1 MKKID
6 KYLKCDFHL
15 HSSSCFSRDYS
26 FQDFKDKLK
35 KSNLDVIAITD
46 HNVID
51 IMLLNN
57 LQNELRDKMNF
68 IGGMELNLAIDD
80 ETIRK
85 NNLVVN
91 SDYFHA
97 VVWFSTKDI
106 EEFWEN
112 QKELIT
118 DIGIN
123 ISGQTIKQISKE
135 TDGKFFLLSKFQ
147 EKFKNV
153 NYFLTFHEN
162 KSDRNLSDYLPN
174 HSKSNQRF
182 KHNIFY
188 YNNKYAVE
196 GGQKSKKISDYFEEN
211 LDLLI
216 SRFYCSDA
224 KKINEIGEKFT
235 WILFDG
241 NFESLILPM
250 SDPTSRIFTSDQ
262 YKEYPQINYDNYLE
276 EIKIFLK
283 NNTNKEEKE
292 VTINFSPGMNGI
304 IGSRGSG
311 KSLLGSVL
319 ADKDVLASY
328 SDFINHDKTQYKI
341 CDKEYQFSKPKC
353 KYLKQD
359 GLLDLFRKGQ
369 LKDID
374 FLKDYYQTQEIAK
387 KEVLEKFVKIAKS
400 LLEFEKKKFNE
411 LIQTYQSTLIDLS
424 FIENEVNEEYA
435 IPIIETSLFQDNGA
449 IINHFDETAK
459 KISYHK
465 TQIQELLSVMKL
477 SDNDYSELI
486 GYNDQIANF
495 KNCILSELNQID
507 RIIINYKEIINQ
519 NENYNTNIR
528 KELIK
533 KYFSEVIK
541 YNSAISSDTSNY
553 IELKS
558 NSIKQLSNILEF
570 RSLSNCIYNKLS
582 NMLLIAKSEIKS
594 EPFSVN
600 EKDIIEVSTTIEDNI
615 EYKSYISE
623 EIKFYESENHNK
635 HLIKMFFDY
644 NEVTSLKGI
653 FNGNRYRG
661 LSAGN
666 EIIERFYSNVIANI
680 QKTSVFDIKIYLNNK
695 DLEKFS
701 PGKKSEV
708 LLDMF
713 LEKSILKEDYI
724 YIILDQPE
732 DNMDTLTITKKLINR
747 IRELK
752 KSVQIFV
759 ISHSAA
765 VIINGDAENLI
776 YAYENDTSIDYMQG
790 RIIDIE
796 MKKHIVD
803 ILDGGEKNL
812 KMRFSKYDFKLIEEA
827 K

>member
-1 MKKID
+1 MK
-6 KYLKCDFHL
+6 
-15 HSSSCFSRDYS
+15 
-26 FQDFKDKLK
+26 
-35 KSNLDVIAITD
+35 
-46 HNVID
+46 
-51 IMLLNN
+51 
-57 LQNELRDKMNF
+57 
-68 IGGMELNLAIDD
+68 
-80 ETIRK
+80 TI
-85 NNLVVN
+85 
-91 SDYFHA
+91 
-97 VVWFSTKDI
+97 
-106 EEFWEN
+106 
-112 QKELIT
+112 
-118 DIGIN
+118 
-123 ISGQTIKQISKE
+123 
-135 TDGKFFLLSKFQ
+135 
-147 EKFKNV
+147 
-153 NYFLTFHEN
+153 
-162 KSDRNLSDYLPN
+162 
-174 HSKSNQRF
+174 
-182 KHNIFY
+182 
-188 YNNKYAVE
+188 
-196 GGQKSKKISDYFEEN
+196 
-211 LDLLI
+211 
-216 SRFYCSDA
+216 
-224 KKINEIGEKFT
+224 
-235 WILFDG
+235 
-241 NFESLILPM
+241 
-250 SDPTSRIFTSDQ
+250 
-262 YKEYPQINYDNYLE
+262 
-276 EIKIFLK
+276 
-283 NNTNKEEKE
+283 
-292 VTINFSPGMNGI
+292 
-304 IGSRGSG
+304 
-311 KSLLGSVL
+311 
-319 ADKDVLASY
+319 
-328 SDFINHDKTQYKI
+328 
-341 CDKEYQFSKPKC
+341 
-353 KYLKQD
+353 
-359 GLLDLFRKGQ
+359 
-369 LKDID
+369 
-374 FLKDYYQTQEIAK
+374 
-387 KEVLEKFVKIAKS
+387 
-400 LLEFEKKKFNE
+400 
-411 LIQTYQSTLIDLS
+411 IQ
-424 FIENEVNEEYA
+424 
-435 IPIIETSLFQDNGA
+435 
-449 IINHFDETAK
+449 
-459 KISYHK
+459 
-465 TQIQELLSVMKL
+465 
-477 SDNDYSELI
+477 
-486 GYNDQIANF
+486 
-495 KNCILSELNQID
+495 
-507 RIIINYKEIINQ
+507 
-519 NENYNTNIR
+519 
-528 KELIK
+528 
-533 KYFSEVIK
+533 VIK

-713 LEKSILKEDYI
+713 LEKSILKKDYI

-827 K
+827 KW

>member
-1 MKKID
+1 MKRID

-15 HSSSCFSRDYS
+15 HSSSCFSRDYT

-51 IMLLNN
+51 IMILND
-57 LQNELRDKMNF
+57 LKNEFKDKINF
-68 IGGMELNLAIDD
+68 IGGIELNLAIDD

-85 NNLVVN
+85 NNLVIKN
-91 SDYFHA
+91 DYFHA
-97 VVWFSTKDI
+97 VVWFSFKDI

-112 QKELIT
+112 QKELI
-118 DIGIN
+118 IENGID
-123 ISGQTIKQISKE
+123 ISGQSIKQISKK
-135 TDGKFFLLSKFQ
+135 TDGRFFLLSKFQ
-147 EKFKNV
+147 EKFKNI

-174 HSKSNQRF
+174 HSKNNQRF

-211 LDLLI
+211 LDLLV

-224 KKINEIGEKFT
+224 KKLDEIGNKFT

-241 NFESLILPM
+241 EFESLILPM
-250 SDPTSRIFTSDQ
+250 SDPTSRIFTSDEF
-262 YKEYPQINYDNYLE
+262 KEYPQINHDNYLE

-283 NNTNKEEKE
+283 NTANKEERE
-292 VTINFSPGMNGI
+292 VNLDFSPGMNGI

-319 ADKDVLASY
+319 ADKDVFASY
-328 SDFINHDKTQYKI
+328 SEFINHEKTQYKI
-341 CDKEYQFSKPKC
+341 CNKEYQFSKPKC

-374 FLKDYYQTQEIAK
+374 FLKEYYQTQETTK
-387 KEVLEKFVKIAKS
+387 KEVLEKFARIAKT

-424 FIENEVNEEYA
+424 FIENEVNEEYT
-435 IPIIETSLFQDNGA
+435 IPVIETSLFQDNRA
-449 IINHFDETAK
+449 IINHFDETTS
-459 KISYHK
+459 KIIYHEN
-465 TQIQELLSVMKL
+465 QIQELLKYMKL
-477 SDNDYSELI
+477 SDNDYSELV
-486 GYNDQIANF
+486 GYNDQINNF
-495 KNCILSELNQID
+495 KSYIISKLDDID
-507 RIIINYKEIINQ
+507 KSIINYKEIITQ
-519 NENYNTNIR
+519 YNNSNINIR
-528 KELIK
+528 KDLIQKYFCEVK
-533 KYFSEVIK
+533 KYNTS
-541 YNSAISSDTSNY
+541 ISSETSNY
-553 IELKS
+553 IEFK
-558 NSIKQLSNILEF
+558 NRSIKQLKSILEF
-570 RSLSNCIYNKLS
+570 RSLSNNIYNKLS
-582 NMLLIAKSEIKS
+582 KMLLIAKSEIKS
-594 EPFSVN
+594 EPFKIN
-600 EKDIIEVSTTIEDNI
+600 EKDVIEVSTTIEDSI

-623 EIKFYESENHNK
+623 EIKSYESDNHNK
-635 HLIKMFFDY
+635 HLIRFFFDY
-644 NEVTSLKGI
+644 NEVTSLKSF
-653 FNGNRYRG
+653 FNGNKYRG
-661 LSAGN
+661 LTTGN
-666 EIIERFYSNVIANI
+666 EIIEKFYSNVISNI
-680 QKTSVFDIKIYLNNK
+680 QKTSVFDIRIYLNNK

-701 PGKKSEV
+701 PGKKSEI
-708 LLDMF
+708 LLDLF
-713 LEKSILKEDYI
+713 LEKAILKEDYT

-732 DNMDTLTITKKLINR
+732 DNMDTLTITRKLINR
-747 IRELK
+747 VREIK
-752 KSVQIFV
+752 RSVQIFV

-776 YAYENDTSIDYMQG
+776 YSYENDANINYIQG
-790 RIIDIE
+790 RIIDLD

-803 ILDGGEKNL
+803 TLDGGEKNL
-812 KMRFSKYDFKLIEEA
+812 KMRLSKYDFKLIEEA